1 MQNLIKDYFTESI
14 QTQIVSADAL
24 PEKIEQA
31 GGKLVE
37 ALLNG
42 NKILVCG
49 NGASAANA
57 QSFTTKL
64 IDCVDI
70 ERPSIPVI
78 ALVCDN
84 VVMSA
89 IADNGLYTE
98 VYAKQIQAL
107 GQQGDVLIV
116 LSPLGNS
123 PGITRAIVEAAV
135 KGMSIIALTGGEG
148 GKLTELLSSQD
159 LEIRIP
165 SNKKVRIEEMHLLV
179 LNCFCELIE
188 RALFAFQE

>member
-1 MQNLIKDYFTESI
+1 MQHLIKNHFTESI

-24 PEKIEQA
+24 PELVERAAK
-31 GGKLVE
+31 KLVE
-37 ALLNG
+37 SLLRG
-42 NKILVCG
+42 NKILICG

-57 QSFTTKL
+57 QSFAAKL

-70 ERPSIPVI
+70 QRPSIPSI

-89 IADNGLYTE
+89 ITDNGLGAE

-107 GQQGDVLIV
+107 GQGGDVLIV
-116 LSPLGNS
+116 LSPLGNN
-123 PGITRAIVEAAV
+123 PAVICAIQQAV
-135 KGMSIIALTGGEG
+135 IKDMSIIALTGGTG
-148 GKLTELLSSQD
+148 GELTGLLSLND

-165 SNKKVRIEEMHLLV
+165 SNKKVRIEETHLLV
-179 LNCFCELIE
+179 LNCLCELIE
-188 RALFAFQE
+188 QALFTFRE